1 MRVLVICLNPSV
13 DKTCVLPVLTP
24 RRRHHL
30 PTVLAL
36 AGGKGINAARVLRR
50 LGARPLVLGFTAGH
64 SGRFI
69 EEATRAEGI
78 AARWVRPAEG
88 ESRTCLSVLHGG
100 TAPTELNEVGPRIGK
115 ADLSR
120 FLAAYRAELESAR
133 MVILSGS
140 LPPGVPAGIYAR
152 LIRLGRTAGRPVF
165 LDASGAA
172 LRLGL
177 AARPDLAKLNEE
189 EALSVGL
196 GPRRILP
203 KKGPDLV
210 VTLGPRGAV
219 GRLGGR
225 MIRCV
230 PPKVRALSP
239 VGCGDTFMAGLAWS
253 LLRASPPEAAL
264 AYATA
269 LATASAR
276 VLGAGVF
283 RKRDLAEIL
292 SRVRTS

>member
-1 MRVLVICLNPSV
+1 M
-13 DKTCVLPVLTP
+13 
-24 RRRHHL
+24 
-30 PTVLAL
+30 

-69 EEATRAEGI
+69 EEAARAEGI
-78 AARWVRPAEG
+78 AARWVRSAQG

-100 TAPTELNEVGPRIGK
+100 TAPTELNEVGPRIGRR
-115 ADLSR
+115 DLSR
-120 FLAAYRAELESAR
+120 FLAAYRAELKSAR

-152 LIRLGRTAGRPVF
+152 LIRLARAAGRPVF
-165 LDASGAA
+165 LDAGGAA
-172 LRLGL
+172 LKLGL

-196 GPRRILP
+196 VPRRMLP
-203 KKGPDLV
+203 KNGTDLV
-210 VTLGPRGAV
+210 VTLGAQGAV

-225 MIRCV
+225 LVRCV

-253 LLRASPPEAAL
+253 LLRGVQPEAAL
-264 AYATA
+264 TYATA

-283 RKRDLAEIL
+283 RKGDLAAIL
-292 SRVRTS
+292 RKVRRI